1 MSLKKLFFLSTVIFL
16 IGHMN
21 LFAQSEKV
29 SLSGTIQD
37 AKSGET
43 LPFVVVNIKDLNLWT
58 TSDINGKFS
67 FKDVKKGEY
76 TLTASCLG
84 YKDYEMKIN
93 LSKNIEK
100 YILKLEEQTL
110 ALKEVTVTATAGN
123 KLNSSSSIKK
133 AALEHVQASS
143 IVDVM
148 QLLPGSLT
156 VNPNLNDISRLTIRD
171 VTGKDATNAFGT
183 AVIVD
188 GARMS
193 NDANMQMASTALS
206 TQGIS
211 TSAGTGIDARQ
222 IAVDNIE
229 SIEVIRGIA
238 SAEYGDLN
246 SGAVIVKTKAGKSPL
261 EVRFKTD
268 PKIKQVYAGKGFA
281 LGENK
286 GFLNIDADYVQSQND
301 IRTPAKSYN
310 RLTAQI
316 GYSNVFNPQGRAF
329 SLNAKFKGLTTLDKQ
344 KSDPD
349 KQSEEKTKVENQEIS
364 LNIYGNWMINKAW
377 LTSLK
382 YTVAGS
388 LGKQYNWDHEQH
400 TTVGAANTNSM
411 ESGEHVAGFL
421 PYEYYSDL
429 KIEGKPVYAQAK
441 LTANI
446 SGKYGIFYNNFML
459 GGEWSTK
466 GNEGKGKSFDPNN
479 PPTQN
484 IRPRSFKDI
493 PYINE
498 YSGFVED
505 KVKIEMG
512 KRSLELSAGS
522 RFTKID
528 TKGADFDV
536 IVDPRFNARLTLFE
550 NIWNKKGWQ
559 SLSIRA
565 GWGIQHKMPTLA
577 YLYPDP
583 AYIDKASFSFKDDAN
598 DHKLAVITT
607 NVFETDNDRLKIPK
621 SNNFEIGVDF
631 KVLNVN
637 ASLAYFKE
645 KLTNGYNQAGY
656 AVPYQYRE
664 YNYSSSLTN
673 PEYVNGEVVE
683 NGTPVGYR
691 TLQTFGVFQ
700 RPDNGITTDKWG
712 IEYSLD
718 FGKIDVIK
726 TSILVDG
733 AFFHTK
739 SFDNSLKM
747 SYESRYINN
756 EPYPYVGLY
765 VGGNTV
771 GNGNLYQRLNTNL
784 RLVTHIPQLRLVF
797 TLGVQCVWMDKSKA
811 LSKYQGQCLAYMKD
825 DDGNIVEGNV
835 EKDKTYNKYINPVAY
850 MDRDG
855 AIHPFTETEA
865 NDPVF
870 QHMIKSGKSTYFVE
884 DSLDPYFMLNLRMT
898 KEIGRFASLSFY
910 ANNFTNAKPWRY
922 YNSSGSDFRV
932 NSDISFGAEIS
943 LKF

>member
-16 IGHMN
+16 IGHIT

-29 SLSGTIQD
+29 SLTGTIQD

-43 LPFVVVNIKDLNLWT
+43 LPSVVVNIKELNQWT

-67 FKDVKKGEY
+67 FKNVKKGDY

-84 YKDYEMKIN
+84 YKDYEMKISLN
-93 LSKNIEK
+93 KNIEK
-100 YILKLEEQTL
+100 YTLKLEEQTL

-156 VNPNLNDISRLTIRD
+156 VNPNLNNITKLTIRD
-171 VTGKDATNAFGT
+171 VTGKDATNSFGT

-193 NDANMQMASTALS
+193 NDANMQMASTALYS
-206 TQGIS
+206 QGINS
-211 TSAGTGIDARQ
+211 SAGTGIDARQ

-246 SGAVIVKTKAGKSPL
+246 SGAVIVKTKAGRSPL
-261 EVRFKTD
+261 EIRFKTD

-286 GFLNIDADYVQSQND
+286 GFLNIDADYAHSQND

-310 RLTAQI
+310 RLTAQL
-316 GYSNVFNPQGRAF
+316 GYSNVFNPRGRAF
-329 SLNAKFKGLTTLDKQ
+329 SFNAKLKGLMTLDKQ

-349 KQSEEKTKVENQEIS
+349 KQSAERTKAEEQEIN
-364 LNIYGNWMINKAW
+364 LNIYGNWMVNKSW
-377 LTSLK
+377 LTNLR

-388 LGKQYNWDHEQH
+388 LGKQYNWDHDLH
-400 TTVGAANTNSM
+400 TTVGAANTNAT
-411 ESGEHVAGFL
+411 ESREHVAGFL

-429 KIEGKPVYAQAK
+429 KIEGKPIYLQAK
-441 LTANI
+441 LTANV

-466 GNEGKGKSFDPNN
+466 GNEGKGKSFDPNY

-484 IRPRSFKDI
+484 VRPRSFKDI
-493 PYINE
+493 PFINE
-498 YSGFVED
+498 YSGFVEN
-505 KVKIEMG
+505 KVKIEIG

-536 IVDPRFNARLTLFE
+536 IIDPRFNARFTFIE
-550 NIWNKKGWQ
+550 NRWNKKGWEN
-559 SLSIRA
+559 LSIRT

-583 AYIDKASFSFKDDAN
+583 AYIDKASFTFKDDAN
-598 DHKLAVITT
+598 DYRLSVITT
-607 NVFETDNDRLKIPK
+607 NVFKTDSDALKIPK

-631 KVLNVN
+631 KVLSIN

-656 AVPYQYRE
+656 AIPYEYKE
-664 YNYSSSLTN
+664 YNYNAGLTH
-673 PEYVNGEVVE
+673 PEYENGEVIE
-683 NGTPVGYR
+683 NGIPVGYR
-691 TLQTFGVFQ
+691 TLKTFGVFQ
-700 RPDNGITTDKWG
+700 RPDNGMTIDKWG
-712 IEYSLD
+712 IEYSFD

-726 TSILVDG
+726 TSILLDG
-733 AFFHTK
+733 AYFHTK
-739 SFDNSLKM
+739 TFDNSLKM
-747 SYESRYINN
+747 FHESRYIDN
-756 EPYPYVGLY
+756 EPYPYVGVY
-765 VGGNTV
+765 AGGTAIS
-771 GNGNLYQRLNTNL
+771 NGNLYQRLNTNM
-784 RLVTHIPQLRLVF
+784 RLVTHIPQLRLIF
-797 TLGVQCVWMDKSKA
+797 TLGAQCVWMDKQKA
-811 LSKYQGQCLAYMKD
+811 LSKHKGQCLAYMKD
-825 DDGNIVEGNV
+825 EDGNIVEGDI
-835 EKDKTYNKYINPVAY
+835 EKDKTYNKFVNPVAY
-850 MDRDG
+850 MDREG
-855 AIHPFTETEA
+855 TIHPFTETEA
-865 NDPVF
+865 QDPVF
-870 QHMIKSGKSTYFVE
+870 QHMIKSGKATSFVA

-898 KEIGRFASLSFY
+898 KEIGKYATLSFY

-922 YNSSGSDFRV
+922 YKSNGSDFRV